1 MNILGGISVRLS
13 KKNILEIVIV
23 IFAVFGII
31 YSFYNVLSERVL
43 KSENRQEIHR
53 LSELIL
59 SSQES
64 ADRLECR
71 SQIYVKKGE
80 ELVEDKLES
89 TKFIYDYD
97 NNRLQTIQ
105 KDTNEIIQSNE
116 GEIQVYSKGISP
128 VYIKQDKRVKKV
140 SSQSWYH
147 YDCERIYGN
156 EKRAALTDK
165 VSYGY
170 LKLMD
175 DIIRIRKTDD
185 TELNGMKVS
194 KYIVTIKNSIRDDLT
209 EDMGDTGLRKI
220 LSKKGL
226 NPTFLKNGYPTVYH
240 LLKDIYNRETEEIC
254 VWLNEENVMVRL
266 EKDCTFSYYIEVM
279 KGNSDLIKSKLGRY
293 DYPEVICIQ
302 EYDYNLKAEMVT
314 VPQKFIEL

>member
-1 MNILGGISVRLS
+1 MILGGISVRLS
-13 KKNILEIVIV
+13 KKNILDILIVIV
-23 IFAVFGII
+23 AVLGIL
-31 YSFYNVLSERVL
+31 YSFYSVLSERVL
-43 KSENRQEIHR
+43 KSENRQEIYR
-53 LSELIL
+53 LSALIL
-59 SSQES
+59 SSQVS

-71 SQIYVKKGE
+71 SQVYVKNGE

-89 TKFIYDYD
+89 TKFIYDYEND
-97 NNRLQTIQ
+97 RLQTIQ
-105 KDTNEIIQSNE
+105 KDTNEIIEHIDS
-116 GEIQVYSKGISP
+116 EIQVYSKGISP

-140 SSQSWYH
+140 SSQNWYH

-156 EKRAALTDK
+156 EKRTALTDR

-170 LKLMD
+170 LKSMD
-175 DIIRIRKTDD
+175 DIIRIKKIDD

-194 KYIVTIKNSIRDDLT
+194 KYAVTIKNSIRDDLT

-226 NPTFLKNGYPTVYH
+226 DPTFLKNGYPTVYN

-254 VWLNEENVMVRL
+254 VWMNEEDVMVRL
-266 EKDCTFSYYIEVM
+266 EKDCTFSYYTKVM
-279 KGNSDLIKSKLGRY
+279 KENSDLIKSKIGRY

-302 EYDYNLKAEMVT
+302 DYDYNRNAQMINL
-314 VPQKFIEL
+314 PQKFVEL